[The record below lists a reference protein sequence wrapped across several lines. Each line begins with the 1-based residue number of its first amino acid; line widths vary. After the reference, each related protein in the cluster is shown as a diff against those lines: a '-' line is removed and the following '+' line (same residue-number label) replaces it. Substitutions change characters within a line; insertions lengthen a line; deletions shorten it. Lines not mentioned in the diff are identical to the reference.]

1 MVCKALHKT
10 CRQPSVLSEV
20 WANVSHVTVITIL
33 LFYVMPKL
41 EFVVN
46 EENISFNITSLK
58 GKIRNM
64 PVVPVLDRLLTQLC
78 VQFLHLCAL
87 HTAKICTVK
96 IICETCA
103 AWNLWC
109 AACSVTHC
117 VNLQKT
123 SAVLVYEGSGRAGS
137 GASVSDLLF
146 VLLSQ
151 HFQKETGQRYKSG
164 EAMFTKAAVNV
175 KAQPLQS
182 NSLWFCA
189 CWCDVYPVQ

>member
-1 MVCKALHKT
+1 MKKTFPLILH
-10 CRQPSVLSEV
+10 
-20 WANVSHVTVITIL
+20 
-33 LFYVMPKL
+33 
-41 EFVVN
+41 
-46 EENISFNITSLK
+46 SLK

-96 IICETCA
+96 IICEICA

-123 SAVLVYEGSGRAGS
+123 SAVFVYEGSGRAGS

-146 VLLSQ
+146 VLLSR
-151 HFQKETGQRYKSG
+151 HFQRNGANLVRQRSPKLQSTWKRSLCSLTHSDSVRVGVTCILYSRCDLTTPT
-164 EAMFTKAAVNV
+164 FQFRNINNTYWDSV
-175 KAQPLQS
+175 KAVRMH
-182 NSLWFCA
+182 FIH
-189 CWCDVYPVQ
+189 